1 MKETVNVNI
10 GSVAFILDED
20 AYRVLGSYFDDIRR
34 RLPEGDAETMG
45 DIEARV
51 AEIFRERVASPM
63 RVITLDVV
71 RATMAQM
78 GSPAD
83 FGEPRGAERSESA
96 EGGTGT
102 ESAEQPPLR
111 KLYRSRTERSIAGIC
126 GGLAAYFDSDP
137 TLIRL
142 LMLLLI
148 LFGGLSIWA
157 YIILWIVIPGSR
169 PENSIST
176 AKTDKIMATNENRRL
191 FRSQDSIIAGVCA
204 GLAEFFGLDTS
215 LVRIATL
222 LLIFFGGLSL
232 WVYIILW
239 LIVPK
244 APKRLNA

>member
-83 FGEPRGAERSESA
+83 FGEPRGAGRPEAA
-96 EGGTGT
+96 EGQAGT
-102 ESAEQPPLR
+102 ESA
-111 KLYRSRTERSIAGIC
+111 
-126 GGLAAYFDSDP
+126 
-137 TLIRL
+137 
-142 LMLLLI
+142 
-148 LFGGLSIWA
+148 
-157 YIILWIVIPGSR
+157 GSR
-169 PENSIST
+169 PCANST
-176 AKTDKIMATNENRRL
+176 ARAPSV
-191 FRSQDSIIAGVCA
+191 RSPASAGVSPR
-204 GLAEFFGLDTS
+204 TS
-215 LVRIATL
+215 TPTR
-222 LLIFFGGLSL
+222 
-232 WVYIILW
+232 
-239 LIVPK
+239 
-244 APKRLNA
+244 R

>member
-1 MKETVNVNI
+1 MKETVNVII

-96 EGGTGT
+96 E
-102 ESAEQPPLR
+102 QPPLR

-157 YIILWIVIPGSR
+157 YIILWIVIPEEPAR
-169 PENSIST
+169 KFNINS
-176 AKTDKIMATNENRRL
+176 KNR
-191 FRSQDSIIAGVCA
+191 
-204 GLAEFFGLDTS
+204 
-215 LVRIATL
+215 
-222 LLIFFGGLSL
+222 
-232 WVYIILW
+232 
-239 LIVPK
+239 
-244 APKRLNA
+244 

>member
-51 AEIFRERVASPM
+51 AEIFR
-63 RVITLDVV
+63 

-157 YIILWIVIPGSR
+157 YIILWIVIPEEPAR
-169 PENSIST
+169 KFNINS
-176 AKTDKIMATNENRRL
+176 KNR
-191 FRSQDSIIAGVCA
+191 
-204 GLAEFFGLDTS
+204 
-215 LVRIATL
+215 
-222 LLIFFGGLSL
+222 
-232 WVYIILW
+232 
-239 LIVPK
+239 
-244 APKRLNA
+244 

>member
-102 ESAEQPPLR
+102 ESAEQPPL
-111 KLYRSRTERSIAGIC
+111 
-126 GGLAAYFDSDP
+126 
-137 TLIRL
+137 
-142 LMLLLI
+142 LI

-157 YIILWIVIPGSR
+157 YIILWIVIPEEPAR
-169 PENSIST
+169 KFNINS
-176 AKTDKIMATNENRRL
+176 KNR
-191 FRSQDSIIAGVCA
+191 
-204 GLAEFFGLDTS
+204 
-215 LVRIATL
+215 
-222 LLIFFGGLSL
+222 
-232 WVYIILW
+232 
-239 LIVPK
+239 
-244 APKRLNA
+244 

>member
-34 RLPEGDAETMG
+34 RLPEGA
-45 DIEARV
+45 A
-51 AEIFRERVASPM
+51 
-63 RVITLDVV
+63 
-71 RATMAQM
+71 
-78 GSPAD
+78 
-83 FGEPRGAERSESA
+83 SA

-157 YIILWIVIPGSR
+157 YIILWIVIPEEPAR
-169 PENSIST
+169 KFNINS
-176 AKTDKIMATNENRRL
+176 KNR
-191 FRSQDSIIAGVCA
+191 
-204 GLAEFFGLDTS
+204 
-215 LVRIATL
+215 
-222 LLIFFGGLSL
+222 
-232 WVYIILW
+232 
-239 LIVPK
+239 
-244 APKRLNA
+244 

>member
-78 GSPAD
+78 
-83 FGEPRGAERSESA
+83 
-96 EGGTGT
+96 
-102 ESAEQPPLR
+102 R

-126 GGLAAYFDSDP
+126 GGLAEYFDSDP
-137 TLIRL
+137 TMIRL

-157 YIILWIVIPGSR
+157 YIILWIVIPEQPAR
-169 PENSIST
+169 KFNINN
-176 AKTDKIMATNENRRL
+176 KNR
-191 FRSQDSIIAGVCA
+191 
-204 GLAEFFGLDTS
+204 
-215 LVRIATL
+215 
-222 LLIFFGGLSL
+222 
-232 WVYIILW
+232 
-239 LIVPK
+239 
-244 APKRLNA
+244 